1 MDGTQC
7 GTWSKRT
14 WPQKR
19 QTVLPGRQAGPCP
32 SPQTSETGVPNFGT
46 RPALSCNDAPCS
58 RSRGSQQ
65 PASAAQQGDARL
77 VSALAPARAERG
89 RAPLR
94 CRPCRSRGLPCRTS
108 RTSVRKQ
115 SPNYAVRTNFTL
127 GIRPPK
133 CHPCQSD
140 FQHERCDKSRPDHNQ
155 EI

>member
-7 GTWSKRT
+7 GAWSKRT

-32 SPQTSETGVPNFGT
+32 SPQTSETGVPSFGT

-65 PASAAQQGDARL
+65 PASAAQQADGRL

-115 SPNYAVRTNFTL
+115 SPTRCAQISLWEFDHPSAIPASPTFSMSAVTSLVRIT
-127 GIRPPK
+127 IR
-133 CHPCQSD
+133 
-140 FQHERCDKSRPDHNQ
+140 
-155 EI
+155 